1 MCPALG
7 SVFMVLQGRMGQECE
22 AFPKLRECCE
32 PVVPGRGAER
42 RISGASM
49 VREGFLEGVGLE
61 ESREKCQGTPARQN
75 RLMEIEPAGL
85 EARTG
90 EIGWGEV
97 EGLVVVSL

>member
-1 MCPALG
+1 M
-7 SVFMVLQGRMGQECE
+7 
-22 AFPKLRECCE
+22 
-32 PVVPGRGAER
+32 PG
-42 RISGASM
+42 
-49 VREGFLEGVGLE
+49 
-61 ESREKCQGTPARQN
+61 QN